1 MFPAFLKMLPIL
13 SAFPVGS
20 SFDKSSPTVKKD
32 LSPKRCAGY
41 LL

>member
-1 MFPAFLKMLPIL
+1 MFPAYLKMLPVL
-13 SAFPVGS
+13 SGFPVGS
-20 SFDKSSPTVKKD
+20 SFDKSSPAVKTA